1 VGGFPETLLVDGKP
15 ATPRILSVD
24 PNSDKT
30 NPRLTIASLTMYVIR
45 RGERYALRIKDSQ
58 SEALTGFH
66 GLNWYEPNPKY
77 RLTARWLP
85 YKPPRTTSLSTL
97 IGTHYSQ
104 PVPGVAEF
112 EVDGK
117 TYRLE
122 PVIEDPEEEKL
133 FFILRD
139 TTSKSTTYAAC
150 RFLYTP
156 YPDQGL
162 ANPGPLVL
170 DFNKIETRLALT
182 RLLTCPL
189 PPPGIVTNSH
199 SAGEAVSHRRVAGVC
214 RKTFDLPRFAA
225 NRHGAGGRGI
235 DRRAVFHQSGSW
247 GNNWSRSPRN
257 GFVESWC
264 RNAGTAACIVREQP
278 CPRGKP

>member
-1 VGGFPETLLVDGKP
+1 MLVFCDSRERTSHFPPVGGFPEKLLVGGKL
-15 ATPRILSVD
+15 ATPRILPVD

-30 NPRLTIASLTMYVIR
+30 SPRLTIASLTMYVIR

-58 SEALTGFH
+58 SAALTGFH

-112 EVDGK
+112 ELDGK

-139 TTSKSTTYAAC
+139 ATSKSTTYAAC

-156 YPDQGL
+156 HPDHDSL
-162 ANPGPLVL
+162 IPAHSA
-170 DFNKIETRLALT
+170 DFNKIERPSLHAFLRPVRYRHQGIAYQSPFSLA
-182 RLLTCPL
+182 RS
-189 PPPGIVTNSH
+189 GITTN
-199 SAGEAVSHRRVAGVC
+199 G
-214 RKTFDLPRFAA
+214 
-225 NRHGAGGRGI
+225 
-235 DRRAVFHQSGSW
+235 
-247 GNNWSRSPRN
+247 
-257 GFVESWC
+257 
-264 RNAGTAACIVREQP
+264 
-278 CPRGKP
+278 